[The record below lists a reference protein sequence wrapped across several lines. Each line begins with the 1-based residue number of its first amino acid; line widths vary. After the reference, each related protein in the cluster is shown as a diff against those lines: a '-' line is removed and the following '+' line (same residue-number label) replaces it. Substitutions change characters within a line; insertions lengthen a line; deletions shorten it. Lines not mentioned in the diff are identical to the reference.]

1 MRTTGQPRSPEWPKV
16 EKAHLAKNP
25 HCACCAP
32 GANLSAGQQVHHK
45 FPFHCCI
52 ALGRPDLELDDRNL
66 ITLCED
72 EEGKPGEN
80 HHLLVGHLDDFQSS
94 NLDVVVDADKTFHG
108 MAAAAIKDN
117 AEWKA
122 KVVRRLKPLDQMTEE
137 DKAEFT
143 ALMNKTF
150 PKT

>member
-66 ITLCED
+66 ITLCEK
-72 EEGKPGEN
+72 EGAGGSC
-80 HHLLVGHLDDFQSS
+80 HLRFGHLDNFKSF
-94 NLDVVVDADKTFHG
+94 NVDVFED
-108 MAAAAIKDN
+108 AAIWRK
-117 AEWKA
+117 KILT
-122 KVVRRLKPLDQMTEE
+122 RP
-137 DKAEFT
+137 
-143 ALMNKTF
+143 
-150 PKT
+150 